1 MFNKRKDVEYYELGV
16 FDSEFGVVPFVTSY
30 RVFPIRFLG
39 KVTLDIYVRQ
49 QDVPKVTYIC
59 TRSKLRGDKK
69 STAIIASRVCS
80 KVKQP

>member
-16 FDSEFGVVPFVTSY
+16 FDSEFSVVPFVTSY
-30 RVFPIRFLG
+30 RVFPLRFLG

-59 TRSKLRGDKK
+59 TRSKLRGDKQ